1 MTGDVRGAS
10 STFTYIYLPVFYSLV
25 CDLVASVDTV
35 DYRLLEKMKDVLP
48 LNTSGNLILR
58 GTRVVAPKTLQRHA
72 VKLTYEDHQGLVKP
86 SRCCRGKFG
95 FRTSTSG

>member
-35 DYRLLEKMKDVLP
+35 DYRLLEKDE
-48 LNTSGNLILR
+48 R
-58 GTRVVAPKTLQRHA
+58 RVTA
-72 VKLTYEDHQGLVKP
+72 
-86 SRCCRGKFG
+86 
-95 FRTSTSG
+95 